1 MELRHLRYF
10 VAVAETLSFTE
21 AARRLAISQ
30 PPLSQQI
37 RDLELEIGTTLI
49 ARSSRNVSL
58 TPAGAAF
65 LTRARQILAEA
76 VRARDEARVIGA
88 GRSGTL
94 DIGMTGAVLLG
105 GLGGLVAAF
114 QIFAPGVQ
122 VRLHEM
128 PPGEQEAALGAGRL
142 DLCFLRTPGA
152 DPALRVEPAWSEGV
166 SAVLPRDHPLAVRRR
181 LALADLRDEPFVF
194 FRRADS
200 RFADH
205 LWTCCIEA
213 GFAPRIVQEV
223 VEAHAVMALVA
234 DGFGI
239 ALLPDSARRLAPP
252 GLGFRPLAGN
262 PARADVSLVYPR
274 EHSAVVGEFIGFART
289 RLGRG
294 AGSGG
299 PGS

>member
-10 VAVAETLSFTE
+10 VVVAETLSFTE

-49 ARSSRNVSL
+49 MRSSRRVTL
-58 TPAGAAF
+58 TPAGVAF
-65 LTRARQILAEA
+65 LARARQILAEA
-76 VRARDEARVIGA
+76 SRACEEARVIGA
-88 GRSGTL
+88 GRTGSL
-94 DIGMTGAVLLG
+94 DVGLTGAVLLG
-105 GLGGLVAAF
+105 GLGRLVAAF
-114 QIFAPGVQ
+114 QEFAPGVL

-128 PPGEQEAALGAGRL
+128 PPSEQEAALIAGRL

-152 DPALRVEPAWSEGV
+152 DPALAAEPAWSEGV
-166 SAVLPRDHPLAVRRR
+166 SVVLRRDHPLAARHQ
-181 LALADLRDEPFVF
+181 LALADLRDQPFVF
-194 FRRADS
+194 FRRSDS

-213 GFAPRIVQEV
+213 GFVPRIVQEV

-239 ALLPDSARRLAPP
+239 ALLPASARRLAPSD
-252 GLGFRPLAGN
+252 LWFRPLAGN
-262 PARADVSLVYPR
+262 PARADVSLVYR
-274 EHSAVVGEFIGFART
+274 CEHSAVVAEFLGYARS
-289 RLGRG
+289 RLPHI
-294 AGSGG
+294 ASEA
-299 PGS
+299 P